1 MSRSEWWHQLLVIVP
16 DNAEVLDTSV
26 LWIAGGSNRDDDN
39 DVEISS
45 FYVQFLADIA
55 VSNKMTAAI
64 LYQVPN
70 QPIVFTEDIL
80 QDSRYEDG
88 IIAFTWWHFLFDSEY
103 NAEYLLRL
111 PMTKAVVKAMDTVT
125 LFLTD
130 ENAPEEIQSTGLN
143 PTKYFVGGA
152 SKRGWTTWTT
162 ATVDSRVIGIMPTVM
177 DELNFVKNIKHHW
190 QSLGGW
196 TFQFED
202 YWKLNLT
209 LYFDDPKMQEM
220 FDIVDSYE
228 YREKM
233 LMPKLVI
240 CGANDEFFLPTD
252 TRYWWKDMQ
261 DEYELNRLLLLPNSG
276 HNVEEALTT
285 RFSVVETWI
294 NQVLAANRALEV
306 ENRFFDLISE
316 RSTYM
321 KDLSLYLNIP
331 KFNWTHKAETGDITV
346 TSEEVPERV
355 ELWSAVSCNDKRR
368 DWRLANL
375 DDPCECGLWDDGIC
389 FNTGSMWQSE
399 VLEETSLGN
408 CS

>member
-16 DNAEVLDTSV
+16 DNVEVLDTSV
-26 LWIAGGSNRDDDN
+26 LWISGGYNGEDDDEVDIN
-39 DVEISS
+39 SLD
-45 FYVQFLADIA
+45 VQFMADIA
-55 VSNKMTAAI
+55 VTNRMTTAI

-70 QPIVFTEDIL
+70 QPIVFAEDIL
-80 QDSRYEDG
+80 QDTRDEDG
-88 IIAFTWWHFLFDSEY
+88 SIAFTWWHFLFDPDY
-103 NAEYLLRL
+103 NAEYLLYL
-111 PMTKAVVKAMDTVT
+111 PMTKAAVKAMDSIK

-130 ENAPEEIQSTGLN
+130 ENSPEEIQGTNLN
-143 PTKYFVGGA
+143 PTKYIVGGA
-152 SKRGWTTWTT
+152 SKRGWTTWIT
-162 ATVDSRVIGIMPTVM
+162 AAVDPRVIGIMPTIM

-190 QSLGGW
+190 QSYGGW
-196 TFQFED
+196 TFVFED
-202 YWKLNLT
+202 YWILNLT
-209 LYFDDPKMQEM
+209 QHWDDPKMQEM
-220 FDIVDSYE
+220 FDIIDVYE
-228 YREKM
+228 YREKL

-240 CGANDEFFLPTD
+240 CAANDEFFLPTN

-261 DEYELNRLLLLPNSG
+261 GEYELNRLLLVPNSG
-276 HNVEEALTT
+276 HTGEVLITKT
-285 RFSVVETWI
+285 PVVETWI
-294 NQVLAANRALEV
+294 NQVLEANKALEV
-306 ENRFFDLISE
+306 ENKNFNLISE

-321 KDLSLYLNIP
+321 KDLSLFLNIP
-331 KFNWTHKAETGDITV
+331 KFSWTHETDTGDITV

-375 DDPCECGLWDDGIC
+375 DDPCECGLMEGGIC